1 MRGPAGYLALCSQKK
16 HAATAKCS
24 LQFPLRTCLV
34 LASLLTNEDYLQAH
48 VAATFLS
55 LGRLRGISQ
64 QLFLPS
70 AAARDMSRP
79 QRSLQPLAN
88 ARANMKATGMR
99 ALPPPTLLTAAGGV
113 GAKGRVGLEPEADQA
128 LK

>member
-1 MRGPAGYLALCSQKK
+1 MQAL
-16 HAATAKCS
+16 
-24 LQFPLRTCLV
+24 
-34 LASLLTNEDYLQAH
+34 
-48 VAATFLS
+48 VAAAFLS

-70 AAARDMSRP
+70 AAAREMSRP
-79 QRSLQPLAN
+79 QRSLQPLNN
-88 ARANMKATGMR
+88 ARANMKATRMR

-113 GAKGRVGLEPEADQA
+113 GAKARVGLEPEADQA

>member
-1 MRGPAGYLALCSQKK
+1 MK
-16 HAATAKCS
+16 T
-24 LQFPLRTCLV
+24 TCKLM
-34 LASLLTNEDYLQAH
+34 
-48 VAATFLS
+48 
-55 LGRLRGISQ
+55 SQ
-64 QLFLPS
+64 QPFCLWADSVASQQPFLPS
-70 AAARDMSRP
+70 AAAREMSRP

-99 ALPPPTLLTAAGGV
+99 ALPPPALLTVASGV